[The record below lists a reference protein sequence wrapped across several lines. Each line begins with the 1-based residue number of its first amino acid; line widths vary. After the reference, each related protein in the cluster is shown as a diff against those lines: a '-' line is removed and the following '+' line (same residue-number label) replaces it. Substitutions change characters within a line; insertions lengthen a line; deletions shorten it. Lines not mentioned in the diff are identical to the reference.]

1 MSDKSKNK
9 NQERIAIFAS
19 GAGSNAREILKHF
32 EHHKRIKV
40 VLIVTNKFDAGVIQ
54 VAKDFNVDVAI
65 ISKIILNDEK
75 QMCVILEK
83 HKISFIVLA
92 GFLLLMPAYL
102 IKLFPKCIINIHPA
116 LLPNFGGKGMYG
128 RFVHETV
135 KNAGV
140 TETGIT
146 IHFCNAHYDEG
157 DIIFQ
162 AKCAIEITDT
172 PDDIAHKVHA
182 LEHQYYPKTI
192 EKTIDERR

>member
-9 NQERIAIFAS
+9 KQERIAVFAS
-19 GAGSNAREILKHF
+19 GAGSNAGEIMKHF

-40 VLIVTNKFDAGVIQ
+40 VLIVTNKSDAGVIQ

-65 ISKIILNDEK
+65 ISKTILNDEEK
-75 QMCVILEK
+75 MRGILEK
-83 HKISFIVLA
+83 YKISFIVLA
-92 GFLLLMPAYL
+92 GFLLLIPAYL
-102 IKLFPKCIINIHPA
+102 IKLFPKCIVNIHPA

-128 RFVHETV
+128 RFVHEAV
-135 KNAGV
+135 KNASV

-162 AKCAIEITDT
+162 ATCRVDTNDT
-172 PDDIAHKVHA
+172 PDNIAQKVHA
-182 LEHQYYPKTI
+182 LEHQYYPKMI
-192 EKTIDERR
+192 EKTIDERL